1 MKFISINKVRMHDT
15 DMAGILYFARQFR
28 FVHDA
33 LEDLFESEGYKFEDL
48 FQDYNFIFVIVHAES
63 DYIKPIKVGD
73 KLEVHLSI
81 EKMGDSSVILLYEI
95 YRDGQELVGT
105 AKTVHVCLERIARI
119 KMSIPDDIRSRF
131 TKYVVNKNS
140 SC

>member
-1 MKFISINKVRMHDT
+1 MKFISLNKVRMHDT

-33 LEDLFESEGYKFEDL
+33 LEDLFEFEGYKFDDL
-48 FQDYNFIFVIVHAES
+48 FQRYDFIFVIAHAEAA
-63 DYIKPIKVGD
+63 YLKPLKAGD

-81 EKMGDSSVILLYEI
+81 EKIGSSSVIMLYDL
-95 YRDGQELVGT
+95 YNDSQELVGT

-119 KMSIPDDIRSRF
+119 KTCIPADIRSRF
-131 TKYVVNKNS
+131 SKYLIENENPL
-140 SC
+140 